1 MYTFKI
7 QDVKGD
13 FIEFDGIEKVT
24 YNNYLGDDVCVKGDD
39 IFSHEYPTHVTLH
52 LFSAKSTITVDKEN
66 VSVLEVVK
74 EN

>member
-13 FIEFDGIEKVT
+13 YVEFNGITKVT
-24 YNNYLGDDVCVKGDD
+24 YNDYLDDYVCVEGDD
-39 IFSHEYPTHVTLH
+39 IFTHEYPTHVTLH
-52 LFSAKSTITVDKEN
+52 LFSANSTIAVDKEN
-66 VSVLEVVK
+66 VSVLEVIK